1 MITSE
6 EYMEI
11 EVLRRQGGSLRE
23 IATETGLAVNTVR
36 KYLREGA
43 PRRKAGAVRRPS
55 KLDGFDG
62 YLRERI
68 EAAKPHWIPATVL
81 LREIEER
88 GYRGSLR
95 ILQGRLKGM
104 RPAARPDPVVRFE
117 TGAGEQMQMDWIE
130 FRKSGHRAGM
140 LAAFVATLGYSRA
153 SYVEFVTDMKLETL
167 LACHRNAFDAFGGVS
182 REIVYDNMKTVIV
195 KRDAYGRAMHQ
206 YQAGFADFA
215 RHYGFM
221 PRLCRPYRAKTKGK
235 VERMNGYLRRSFW
248 VPLEASCKQRGM
260 VADAALANVEV
271 RRWLREVANARR
283 HATTGEVP
291 AERLRRER
299 AHLQAIAPQYAGLS
313 VRQLGAGEAPSA
325 QAREVAARAIP
336 ATAWQPM
343 QHPLSV
349 YQALLTQLANP
360 VKEIRP

>member
-1 MITSE
+1 MITNE

-11 EVLRRQGGSLRE
+11 EVLRRRGGSLRE
-23 IATETGLAVNTVR
+23 IATEAGLAVNTVR

-43 PRRKAGAVRRPS
+43 PRRKAALSRRPS
-55 KLDGFDG
+55 KLDEFDG

-81 LREIEER
+81 LREIQER
-88 GYRGSLR
+88 GYEGSLR
-95 ILQGRLKGM
+95 ILQVRLKGM

-117 TGAGEQMQMDWIE
+117 TAAGEQMQMDWIE

-167 LACHRNAFDAFGGVS
+167 LACHRRAFEAFGGVT

-195 KRDAYGRAMHQ
+195 KRDAYGKAMHQ

-235 VERMNGYLRRSFW
+235 VERMNGYLRHSFW
-248 VPLEASCKQRGM
+248 VPLEASCKQRGI
-260 VADAALANVEV
+260 VADVGVANIEV

-291 AERLRRER
+291 AERLERER
-299 AHLQAIAPQYAGLS
+299 AQLQALPPPYSGLS
-313 VRQLGAGEAPSA
+313 VRQLQVGETQSP
-325 QAREVAARAIP
+325 RERDTSPRAIP
-336 ATAWQPM
+336 AVAWQPM

-349 YQALLTQLANP
+349 YQALLAPLGQP
-360 VKEIRP
+360 VAELRP